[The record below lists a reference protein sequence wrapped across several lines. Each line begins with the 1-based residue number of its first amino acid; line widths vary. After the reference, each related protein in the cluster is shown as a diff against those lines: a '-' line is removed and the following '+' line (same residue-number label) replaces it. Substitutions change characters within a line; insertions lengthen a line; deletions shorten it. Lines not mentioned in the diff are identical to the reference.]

1 MPQFTSSASA
11 HEQLQLVTEGTRR
24 KRAAKAQSVAITSV
38 AEALEWFTPQAHA
51 AWYHAPEWQ
60 RQAWL
65 YAFIDELEASDEQGI
80 APDTLKRRLPF
91 PINLATSSSSS
102 VLASAIDAL
111 SSALGLSAGP
121 EQACRDGWS
130 FAPRPIALPAK
141 ASLRTLLKHTTEAA
155 QLQAAAAEQRQRQR
169 ERLASSSRSVHLQR
183 GFTSHMDSAAAP
195 VWQGRASKSQPV
207 SIASSMLSS
216 RSSSSAGSVYGHSS
230 SCSSGSSFA
239 V

>member
-11 HEQLQLVTEGTRR
+11 HERLQLVTEGTRR
-24 KRAAKAQSVAITSV
+24 KRAAKAKRVAITSV

-80 APDTLKRRLPF
+80 APDTLRRRLPF
-91 PINLATSSSSS
+91 PINLANSSSSS

-111 SSALGLSAGP
+111 SSTLGLSAGP

-130 FAPRPIALPAK
+130 FEPRPIALPAK
-141 ASLRTLLKHTTEAA
+141 ASLRTLLKHTAEAA
-155 QLQAAAAEQRQRQR
+155 QLQAVAAEQRQR
-169 ERLASSSRSVHLQR
+169 ERLASSSRSVHPQR
-183 GFTSHMDSAAAP
+183 GFTSHMHSAAAP

-207 SIASSMLSS
+207 SIASSMLSF
-216 RSSSSAGSVYGHSS
+216 RSSSSAGSAYGHSS